1 MPTLPHS
8 HPELRL
14 EKERLRA
21 RWASL
26 ETVHLAGLA
35 LILTVIGARVAALV
49 VLEFSLRAVS
59 TVLSLS
65 KVRPQ
70 GGGGVHCPALGPGFH
85 PGTWEAGPTWSIS
98 SPHHSPL

>member
-1 MPTLPHS
+1 MVLPLCPCPLCLHS
-8 HPELRL
+8 DPERRL

-21 RWASL
+21 QWASL

-35 LILTVIGARVAALV
+35 LILTVVGVRVAALV

-59 TVLSLS
+59 MLLSLD

-70 GGGGVHCPALGPGFH
+70 AGGG
-85 PGTWEAGPTWSIS
+85 
-98 SPHHSPL
+98 